1 MISSFKAVLL
11 LAAVVAA
18 DDDED
23 DELTVYTYAADTAYL
38 VYSNSTSAA
47 TSMQSNRL
55 ETDGSTMVNLTSSFN
70 MTRQY
75 DFDKTMDAATV
86 WSCQETP
93 MTETT
98 KDSSTGK
105 DVEIS
110 YINYVCIFCSGS
122 NFKEG
127 DGTILFTVAEGSSK

>member
-18 DDDED
+18 EDGDDE
-23 DELTVYTYAADTAYL
+23 ELTVYTYAADTAYL
-38 VYSNSTSAA
+38 VYSNSTAAA

-55 ETDGSTMVNLTSSFN
+55 ETDGSTKVNLTSSFN

-98 KDSSTGK
+98 KDETTGK
-105 DVEIS
+105 DVEIT
-110 YINYVCIFCSGS
+110 YTDYVCIFCTGS

-127 DGTILFTVAEGSSK
+127 DGTIVFTVAEGSSK

>member
-18 DDDED
+18 DGSDDE
-23 DELTVYTYAADTAYL
+23 ELTVYTYAADTAYL
-38 VYSNSTSAA
+38 VYANSTSAA

-55 ETDGSTMVNLTSSFN
+55 ETDGSTKVNLTSSFN

-98 KDSSTGK
+98 P
-105 DVEIS
+105 
-110 YINYVCIFCSGS
+110 NPSG
-122 NFKEG
+122 G
-127 DGTILFTVAEGSSK
+127 ADI

>member
-18 DDDED
+18 DDDD
-23 DELTVYTYAADTAYL
+23 DPKNEVYTYAADTAYL
-38 VYSNSTSAA
+38 VYANSSAAA
-47 TSMQSNRL
+47 TSMQSNIL
-55 ETDGSTMVNLTSSFN
+55 TTDGSSKVNLTSSFN

-86 WSCQETP
+86 WNCQETP

-98 KDSSTGK
+98 
-105 DVEIS
+105 EQP
-110 YINYVCIFCSGS
+110 
-122 NFKEG
+122 
-127 DGTILFTVAEGSSK
+127 DGTKL